1 MAEWFLFRDLTLE
14 QDLINIQYVD
24 SANPFGDYI
33 IAQIEDNLGQK
44 FDKFPFGKSIQVFVQ
59 DDDGNQFGKF
69 EGFVVER
76 RESDQ
81 QGQDVLEVEAYS
93 FDQFLRQN
101 DVSNDQSGKLISD
114 AIKDIIQTDTPVSF
128 NQNKID
134 VFDDFVISRSLQD
147 ERVETALQFLSFE
160 SGNEGFGVDADKEFF
175 FRTREQDVISRGID
189 NTQWFNYD
197 ISERGKEST
206 NEVEVRFDNGNR
218 SVIVD
223 NAGQK
228 LQIQDSLGLP
238 EPATQRARIA
248 RPKITNSQD
257 AESEGRQFLKLKN
270 VTLTG
275 TITTFG
281 LFGAEPFDIIDVNII
296 PRGIDSEFVITQIE
310 YDWGRDET
318 TLTVVENRGFDS
330 DLFVRLAEKTERIDL
345 RDSEPQAV
353 NDRVVSTDLAATV
366 TTEIDADGIQFK
378 STTTNGGVNK
388 IAKAFREEFAPT
400 TSDITF
406 GDTATELSRSDSDM
420 ENQTSSITP
429 NKSKVTQKSMKF
441 TGTTTESNVKEI
453 GLRELDGTLLARGVV
468 DDPVS
473 FSGTVSVTIKIDDAS
488 DNNNVITTAGQSLIR
503 DIIGEF
509 NPQFPTRY
517 AYGSDQTQPNE
528 TDTSLSNQVQSAN
541 LDRTLLQTADT
552 PEEFENT
559 VKSVSDDTPVTIDQV
574 NGAVS
579 LNPVTYIA
587 EAENQRFDGS
597 VESAP
602 TILSNETGININTAG
617 EFVEFTFTLN
627 QDVPANEL
635 RVGTY
640 AVLSNWDGSIKYSFD
655 GDEYRTVFRNDVSTS
670 NNPEGGFFGVNSTK
684 LESGTTH
691 TLRAECTGANSGNH
705 IVDVMFAYD
714 DRSQFNITE
723 PAASAFNGTTYDF
736 PELFPEQ
743 ASVDF
748 TEINSRR
755 NVSELE
761 LFQDWND
768 TSNNASVTIN
778 LGSQSKTV
786 NNPTLNAN
794 GKIRETLSVG
804 PSQVS
809 RTGSIDIT
817 LSRFNDTTS
826 SSDVPADG
834 DGGQRV
840 SFHNVDGDPT
850 AITQSDIGEVTS
862 RAFFRSGILTT
873 NVLRESGLK
882 NGQDLLTHSI
892 FGEVDPTLDNVIAS
906 EQIKLIPK

>member
-14 QDLINIQYVD
+14 PDLINIQYVD

-33 IAQIEDNLGQK
+33 IAQVEDNLGQK
-44 FDKFPFGKSIQVFVQ
+44 FEKFPFGKRIQVLVQ
-59 DDDGNQFGKF
+59 DDDGNQFDKF

-114 AIKDIIQTDTPVSF
+114 AIEDIIQTDTPVSF

-134 VFDDFVISRSLQD
+134 VFDDFVINRSLQD
-147 ERVETALQFLSFE
+147 ERVETALRFLSFE
-160 SGNEGFGVDADKEFF
+160 SGNEGFGVDEDKEFF
-175 FRTREQDVISRGID
+175 FRPREQDVISRGID

-223 NAGQK
+223 DAGQK

-248 RPKITNSQD
+248 RPNITNSQD

-296 PRGIDSEFVITQIE
+296 PRGIDSEFVVTQIE
-310 YDWGRDET
+310 YDWGSDET

-366 TTEIDADGIQFK
+366 TTDIDADGIEFK
-378 STTTNGGVNK
+378 STTTNGCVNK
-388 IAKAFREEFAPT
+388 IAKAFRQESSPVA
-400 TSDITF
+400 SDITF

-420 ENQTSSITP
+420 ENQTGSITLQR
-429 NKSKVTQKSMKF
+429 SRITQKSLEF
-441 TGTTTESNVKEI
+441 TGTTTQSNVKEI
-453 GLRELDGTLLARGVV
+453 GVKELDGTLLARGVV

-473 FSGTVSVTIKIDDAS
+473 FSGTVTVTIKVDEAS
-488 DNNNVITTAGQSLIR
+488 DSNSAITTAGQSLIR
-503 DIIGEF
+503 DIIIGQLS
-509 NPQFPTRY
+509 PGFPERY
-517 AYGSDQTQPNE
+517 AYGSNQTQPDE

-541 LDRTLLQTADT
+541 LNRTLLQSADT
-552 PEEFENT
+552 PKEFEKKI
-559 VKSVSDDTPVTIDQV
+559 KSVADDTPVTIDQV
-574 NGAVS
+574 NGAVALS
-579 LNPVTYIA
+579 PVTYIA
-587 EAENQRFDGS
+587 EAENQRFDGF
-597 VESAP
+597 VESR
-602 TILSNETGININTAG
+602 TDLSNGTGININTAG
-617 EFVEFTFTLN
+617 KFVEFTFTLN

-640 AVLSNWDGSIKYSFD
+640 ATLSGWDGSIKYLFD
-655 GDEYRTVFRNDVSTS
+655 GDEYRSVFRNGATAS
-670 NNPEGGFFGVNSTK
+670 NDPEGGLFGVNSTR
-684 LESGTTH
+684 LEAGTTH
-691 TLRAECTGANSGNH
+691 TLRAECTGANAGDH
-705 IVDVMFAYD
+705 IIDVMFAYD

-743 ASVDF
+743 ASADF

-755 NVSELE
+755 NISELE

-768 TSNNASVTIN
+768 TSNNALVTIN

-786 NNPTLNAN
+786 NNPNLNAN

-840 SFHNVDGDPT
+840 TFHNVDGDPD
-850 AITQSDIGEVTS
+850 AITRSDIGEITS
-862 RAFFRSGILTT
+862 RAFFKSGILAA

-892 FGEVDPTLDNVIAS
+892 FGEVEPTLDNIIAV
-906 EQIKLIPK
+906 EQIKFIPK